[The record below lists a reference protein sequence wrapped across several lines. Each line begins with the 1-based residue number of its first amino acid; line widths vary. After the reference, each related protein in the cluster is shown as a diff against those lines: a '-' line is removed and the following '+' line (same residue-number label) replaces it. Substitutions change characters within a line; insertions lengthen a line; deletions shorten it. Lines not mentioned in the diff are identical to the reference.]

1 MEDLFS
7 WGPPQNILYQLFV
20 CSGPLDECPCITQE
34 DLLQGIFP
42 TRESNLDLSLQA
54 AMLLIGARPSHRAWH

>member
-7 WGPPQNILYQLFV
+7 WGLPTKRSISTFCVQWAP
-20 CSGPLDECPCITQE
+20 DECPCITQE